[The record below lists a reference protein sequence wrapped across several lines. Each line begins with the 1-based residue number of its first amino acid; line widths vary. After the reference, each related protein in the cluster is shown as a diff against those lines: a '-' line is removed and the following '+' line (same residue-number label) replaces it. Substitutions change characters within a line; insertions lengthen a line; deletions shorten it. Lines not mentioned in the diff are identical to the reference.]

1 MKAKQ
6 IVPGAIGLP
15 PQTTRIVR
23 ARIMQADI
31 LSYGSMSK
39 VIVLSPQLVVLQSID
54 VGSENVRALAWQPR
68 TGQLAVACGHDIVI
82 FRVSESQP
90 ISADSNHLINLRME
104 RIYTLPND
112 CLFDALAWE
121 PKDGKYLLAGGTRLV
136 LWEFRQG
143 FLNRVSNASASS
155 DDRRVIEEQLNKLFG
170 DAAYRLAA
178 TLQADDPERPITHI
192 AFSPDGAM
200 FASIG
205 LHDRC
210 IKVWFHNSLT
220 GFTFVYLPHA
230 RAVSDFEW
238 RLPYTNQDFAPN
250 VLLSRICDGSILLWE
265 ETPSNQRM
273 QFSLKLTLSSEPTT
287 SAQWLFPPVY
297 DLVDVI
303 DEKSGKAVHGSELF
317 SNRHCATKSIADR
330 HTSYTLTN
338 NPTETQDWIVGVQ
351 SDGSVLFW
359 KVKGLGV
366 PKQAPV
372 ANLYSVLKNVL
383 SPTAKQDNYHQI
395 VAIAQRFSYKNK
407 IFHPSIVSLFA
418 SSASKRDISAW
429 SVELSANRVATA
441 LARRCTGHAGSVI
454 QLEAHPSLPL
464 LASVDASGR
473 VLVWKV
479 ADTTFS
485 DTAFVLNDLCL
496 LVQDDV
502 PLITWDTQD
511 SILYVHSQRGVSAFY
526 IPVLEVL
533 ETAGTS
539 FSQNAPS
546 AVALAPIAASQ
557 PTPALTAIAP
567 QVQPI
572 LIGYLARSSHGPL
585 PAVTKIGALHFSTHE
600 PGARS
605 KESFI
610 YAFNDGGKR
619 LSVWQVGKPDLVD
632 RTGLPVAT
640 PDEPITSRLLVDG
653 EPVLS
658 ESQAVSCACPP
669 ASVELETSQSG
680 IRSTRSCSLVTG
692 GVDGVVRGW
701 SFAMTANGLEVAQSF
716 QFKAAEEPIVSV
728 RSAFLGRIAT
738 RAKSSACIDVWESES
753 HAPNFLLESSLK
765 VLEQPLGPVASR
777 ARSAA
782 AAFKPVVVSRVGSRV
797 TSNSGLN
804 NSTTEIKQLRPPSL
818 DEISFD
824 WLSLVSGGQLLAV
837 TAAGATQLWC
847 LRRSS
852 DLFSFKPHWSRVDT
866 FADEHTGGTSVV
878 WTSLGQLVLA
888 RDEQLVVLSQWLDSN
903 QGTIPRL
910 VEDENKSLPFYHPK
924 ALVEY
929 LMAGQLD
936 RVHLILKHILSHFRA
951 TESRRRAQL
960 KDRFLRSHSTVEGE
974 GDAPPAWDNETEEK
988 TLDQLDPS
996 DPLCDFSLP
1005 ARADDANVPPLP
1017 LNAFPESASASQTED
1032 AEVEHPLVEL
1042 TSHPAA
1048 SADAPKQALAPTKES
1063 LFDDDPYENLSYD
1076 SWDRLD
1082 LSDGEDNSE
1091 SPAQVVPESAS
1102 SLVSLKD
1109 AEYIQP
1115 FEWNFETIS
1124 SSDARRLSSR
1134 LAEVGLAALSPQE
1147 QLYLLALL
1155 DTLASLERS
1164 WVDMAAVRFA
1174 LTIRYFL
1181 WMKKTNRLPH
1191 ELREPSAGAAPNHTL
1206 ASLSW
1211 CWAMHCHDQMQL
1223 INLCVPP
1230 NDNSAC
1236 LWDNVRMFGIPLW
1249 CSDNTVLRQLADR
1262 LAKQHFLINRD
1273 PADCA
1278 LFYILLG
1285 KRTALQTLYKTARDE
1300 KLAGFLSN
1308 DFAETRWREAA
1319 LKNAY
1324 ALLGKQRYHLA
1335 VAFFLLG
1342 SSIRDAI
1349 TVCLSNLN
1357 DWMLALFV
1365 ARLMDGDNG
1374 EIVRE
1379 IFSQHVLPKASLAG
1393 DLSLLSAAHWFLH
1406 DYRRAL
1412 TSLVPASEPMGP
1424 RSISREFN
1432 PGILHLFSFLSKHPR
1447 IKLLGIQVELDSL
1460 RRSLESMAVFAYM
1473 RSGLSRLALQS
1484 DAMHPRAQTSVEK
1497 SDLTSDIEAG
1507 LHRRAL
1513 LQHITKELEH
1523 TRVNNAMELG
1533 NFMTDLGFLSQAFS
1547 VSQTSLL
1554 TPLLQY
1560 CESRLLLKSNYL
1572 LLRSQDEK
1580 LAARFLIR
1588 SAKRIIPICLSL
1600 VTYPLST
1607 HHARGIHRFTIELHE
1622 CLALHSSLP
1631 AQHTLSASA
1640 SNLSSSGSAISGPF
1654 SKQARAAMEA
1664 SIRLGLFLAAWSVGD
1679 YDVLLAIIVE
1689 LGGASWPQSGISRL
1703 LHPPGNLDQLIEA
1716 CVELRP
1722 SPLEAEGPEK
1732 LEPDTRMFLRGLFHL
1747 LLLYKFICLLE
1758 ESLAKNGF
1766 QQPGQLNMIRTL
1778 RHWLFTAESTLNDI
1792 PNQIV
1797 RERFSEI
1804 LHSKSKSVFDF
1815 AFFDY
1820 FAKLGPSFAT
1830 SSPCRKHL
1838 WDTFGRDEGVI
1849 AQYLQKADFLKQGM
1863 RFVRLLHDLR
1873 ADFDEEVQKHA
1884 GTRLSVELERYGSS
1898 GADLSTP
1905 STDVRDILLDI
1916 DSRLRRSPSPSP
1928 RSPSPASSQ
1937 GEVPSDTDSAGSF
1950 DSATLGD
1957 LVSDA
1962 SFLPVRPLPQVPVM
1976 KRRAMAAADIR
1987 FGEPVVVFRD
1997 KDILQSFCI
2006 NPTRS
2011 KQMAVATTHGISEII
2026 VTSDAHSQTVLR
2038 RSSSEPE
2045 LGTSAGIAREPR
2057 EGASMTEDDKQD
2069 VANWIESHPT
2079 FPYYLS
2085 GSVDG
2090 SVRLWQ
2096 FNVPQSLAT
2105 YREKSTTRLTKLHFN
2120 WNGTKFAA
2128 ADQSGNVQ
2136 LWRFDANEDSTRPFV
2151 LLPCHTRRSADVV
2164 FLNSGSIIASAGESS
2179 GNKNVCIWD
2188 TLLPPARGEV
2198 ASFVCQPDGATAM
2211 VYSPRWQL
2219 LICGGKQGNLS
2230 ILDVRQRK
2238 IVQELD
2244 GHTRAIKDL
2253 SIDPSQNW
2261 MISGSN
2267 EGNVKIW
2274 DLSTLTVVDTWAEAH
2289 SRQTFVRNAAVL
2301 GAGPISTH
2309 GVMQVKF
2316 SRNHCYTC
2324 GSDGRLVQ
2332 RRFEADSF

>member
-1 MKAKQ
+1 MTYRSWRGTRKTASYMFTLNEECPLFMFVYQSSVKLYLF
-6 IVPGAIGLP
+6 PLLP
-15 PQTTRIVR
+15 P
-23 ARIMQADI
+23 I
-31 LSYGSMSK
+31 LF
-39 VIVLSPQLVVLQSID
+39 Q
-54 VGSENVRALAWQPR
+54 
-68 TGQLAVACGHDIVI
+68 
-82 FRVSESQP
+82 
-90 ISADSNHLINLRME
+90 
-104 RIYTLPND
+104 
-112 CLFDALAWE
+112 
-121 PKDGKYLLAGGTRLV
+121 
-136 LWEFRQG
+136 
-143 FLNRVSNASASS
+143 
-155 DDRRVIEEQLNKLFG
+155 
-170 DAAYRLAA
+170 
-178 TLQADDPERPITHI
+178 
-192 AFSPDGAM
+192 
-200 FASIG
+200 
-205 LHDRC
+205 
-210 IKVWFHNSLT
+210 
-220 GFTFVYLPHA
+220 
-230 RAVSDFEW
+230 
-238 RLPYTNQDFAPN
+238 
-250 VLLSRICDGSILLWE
+250 
-265 ETPSNQRM
+265 
-273 QFSLKLTLSSEPTT
+273 
-287 SAQWLFPPVY
+287 
-297 DLVDVI
+297 
-303 DEKSGKAVHGSELF
+303 
-317 SNRHCATKSIADR
+317 
-330 HTSYTLTN
+330 
-338 NPTETQDWIVGVQ
+338 
-351 SDGSVLFW
+351 
-359 KVKGLGV
+359 
-366 PKQAPV
+366 
-372 ANLYSVLKNVL
+372 
-383 SPTAKQDNYHQI
+383 
-395 VAIAQRFSYKNK
+395 
-407 IFHPSIVSLFA
+407 
-418 SSASKRDISAW
+418 
-429 SVELSANRVATA
+429 
-441 LARRCTGHAGSVI
+441 
-454 QLEAHPSLPL
+454 
-464 LASVDASGR
+464 
-473 VLVWKV
+473 
-479 ADTTFS
+479 
-485 DTAFVLNDLCL
+485 
-496 LVQDDV
+496 
-502 PLITWDTQD
+502 
-511 SILYVHSQRGVSAFY
+511 
-526 IPVLEVL
+526 IPVLDVL
-533 ETAGTS
+533 ETPTAS

-546 AVALAPIAASQ
+546 AVAVAPIAASQ

-572 LIGYLARSSHGPL
+572 LIGHLTRSPQGPL
-585 PAVTKIGALHFSTHE
+585 SALTKIGALHISNPE
-600 PGARS
+600 SGVRS
-605 KESFI
+605 KLSFI
-610 YAFNDGGKR
+610 YAFFDGGKR
-619 LSVWQVGKPDLVD
+619 LSVWRVVKPELLDKA
-632 RTGLPVAT
+632 GLPVAT
-640 PDEPITSRLLVDG
+640 PDEPITSSLLVDG
-653 EPVLS
+653 KALVGES
-658 ESQAVSCACPP
+658 EAVCCACPP
-669 ASVELETSQSG
+669 SSVELETSQSG
-680 IRSTRSCSLVTG
+680 IRASESCSIVTG
-692 GVDGVVRGW
+692 GVDGMVRGW
-701 SFAMTANGLEVAQSF
+701 SCSMTDSAMEIYQCF
-716 QFKAAEEPIVSV
+716 EFKAAEEPVISV
-728 RSAFLGRIAT
+728 KSAFLGRIAT
-738 RAKSSACIDVWESES
+738 RARSSACIDVWESES
-753 HAPNFLLESSLK
+753 HAPNFLLESSLN
-765 VLEQPLGPVASR
+765 VLEQPVAAASR
-777 ARSAA
+777 ARNAA
-782 AAFKPVVVSRVGSRV
+782 AAFKPVVVSRVGSRAAANTNENTI
-797 TSNSGLN
+797 TSSA
-804 NSTTEIKQLRPPSL
+804 SESKPPRASSP
-818 DEISFD
+818 DDISFD

-837 TAAGATQLWC
+837 TAGGAIQLWC

-852 DLFSFKPHWSRVDT
+852 DLFSFKPQWSRVDS
-866 FADEHTGGTSVV
+866 FANNENLGGTCVV

-888 RDEQLVVLSQWLDSN
+888 REEQLVVLSQWLDSN

-936 RVHLILKHILSHFRA
+936 RVHLILKHILSHFQA
-951 TESRRRAQL
+951 TESRRREEL
-960 KDRFLRSHSTVEGE
+960 KARFLSTHSTDDENS
-974 GDAPPAWDNETEEK
+974 ASPTWDNATEEQA
-988 TLDQLDPS
+988 LDQLDPA
-996 DPLCDFSLP
+996 DPISDFSVL
-1005 ARADDANVPPLP
+1005 ARLDDSNVPPLP
-1017 LNAFPESASASQTED
+1017 LNAFPTSTIALQNPDDSVVENHATNSPVEPQKLSPAPIKASSI
-1032 AEVEHPLVEL
+1032 
-1042 TSHPAA
+1042 
-1048 SADAPKQALAPTKES
+1048 
-1063 LFDDDPYENLSYD
+1063 FDDDPYENISYD
-1076 SWDRLD
+1076 SWDHIGF
-1082 LSDGEDNSE
+1082 SDGEEETESE
-1091 SPAQVVPESAS
+1091 PPAAS
-1102 SLVSLKD
+1102 QLAPTPAIPLKD

-1115 FEWNFETIS
+1115 FEWNFECIS

-1134 LAEVGLAALSPQE
+1134 LAEVGLVSLSPQE

-1164 WVDMAAVRFA
+1164 WIDMAAVRFA
-1174 LTIRYFL
+1174 LTIRYFI
-1181 WMKKTNRLPH
+1181 WMKKTNRLPQ

-1211 CWAMHCHDQMQL
+1211 CWAMHCHDQTQL
-1223 INLCVPP
+1223 INLCIPP
-1230 NDNSAC
+1230 SDNSSC
-1236 LWDNVRMFGIPLW
+1236 VWENVRMFGIPLW
-1249 CSDNTVLRQLADR
+1249 CSDNTMLRQLADR

-1273 PADCA
+1273 PSDCA

-1308 DFAETRWREAA
+1308 DFTETRWREAA

-1335 VAFFLLG
+1335 AAFFLLG
-1342 SSIRDAI
+1342 SSVRDAL
-1349 TVCLSNLN
+1349 TVCLANLN

-1365 ARLMDGDNG
+1365 ARMMEGDSS
-1374 EIVRE
+1374 EVVHE
-1379 IFSQHVLPKASLAG
+1379 IFAQHVLPKATQTG
-1393 DLSLLSAAHWFLH
+1393 DLSLLSASHWFLH

-1412 TSLVPASEPMGP
+1412 TSLVPVSEPLEA
-1424 RSISREFN
+1424 RSASREFN

-1484 DAMHPRAQTSVEK
+1484 DAMHLRASQTSLQNP
-1497 SDLTSDIEAG
+1497 DLTSDIEAG

-1513 LQHITKELEH
+1513 LQHISKELEH
-1523 TRVNNAMELG
+1523 TRVNNAMELN
-1533 NFMTDLGFLSQAFS
+1533 NFMTDMSFLSQAFS
-1547 VSQTSLL
+1547 VSQASLL

-1572 LLRSQDEK
+1572 LLRTQDEK

-1607 HHARGIHRFTIELHE
+1607 HHARGIHRFTVELHE
-1622 CLALHSSLP
+1622 CLTLHSSFP
-1631 AQHTLSASA
+1631 SQTTLSSST
-1640 SNLSSSGSAISGPF
+1640 SNLSLSGSVSFGPF

-1689 LGGASWPQSGISRL
+1689 LGGANWPQSGISRL
-1703 LHPPGNLDQLIEA
+1703 SHAPMSLDQLIDA
-1716 CVELRP
+1716 CSDLKP
-1722 SPLEAEGPEK
+1722 SPVEPEEQEK
-1732 LEPDTRMFLRGLFHL
+1732 LEPETRMFLRGLFHL
-1747 LLLYKFICLLE
+1747 LLLYKFISLLE
-1758 ESLAKNGF
+1758 ESLARNGF

-1778 RHWLFTAESTLNDI
+1778 RHWLFTAESSLKDI

-1804 LHSKSKSVFDF
+1804 LHSKSKTVFDF
-1815 AFFDY
+1815 AFFDN
-1820 FAKLGPSFAT
+1820 FTKLGSSFAT

-1849 AQYLQKADFLKQGM
+1849 AQYLQRADFLKQGM

-1884 GTRLSVELERYGSS
+1884 GTRLSVEYERHSAGS
-1898 GADLSTP
+1898 ADQAVLSTG
-1905 STDVRDILLDI
+1905 VRDILLDI

-1937 GEVPSDTDSAGSF
+1937 GEIPSDTDSVGST

-1962 SFLPVRPLPQVPVM
+1962 SFLPVRPSPVRPSA
-1976 KRRAMAAADIR
+1976 KRRNMAVADIR
-1987 FGEPVVVFRD
+1987 FGEPLVVFRD

-2026 VTSDAHSQTVLR
+2026 VTSDAHVQTVLR

-2045 LGTSAGIAREPR
+2045 LGTSSAPTVREPR

-2105 YREKSTTRLTKLHFN
+2105 YREKTSTRLTKLHFN

-2136 LWRFDANEDSTRPFV
+2136 LWRFDANEESTRPFV
-2151 LLPCHTRRSADVV
+2151 SLPCHSRRSADVV
-2164 FLNSGSIIASAGESS
+2164 FLNSGSVVASAGESS

-2244 GHTRAIKDL
+2244 GHSRAIKDL